1 VSEPIVVGA
10 APSDGRD
17 TISVIIPAFE
27 AERVVDAALAS
38 VAAQCRPADEVVVV
52 DDGSTDATA
61 RRARAWSDRLP
72 VTVIRLEQNVG
83 ACLGA
88 GGPRAIAVD
97 ASAGRLLALLDVDDV
112 WLPDH
117 LAVME
122 AAHRDNPGGLVTA
135 NHVRWVPS
143 GGIGRHPA
151 AALVPVPAPDRQ
163 RLAILAENFGFIG
176 SLFSRELYE
185 RAGGFRP
192 VPCEDWDLWIRMIH
206 AGARVTMPEAV
217 TVLYR
222 QSAHSVSADDRLV
235 PGEITLLEELAG
247 SRTGDELAAIERAL
261 RARRARL
268 AYLEGLGHASSG
280 DIAAA
285 RCSWLRALRT
295 SPSVRRGNS
304 RLGGPVALRAAACL
318 VAPRRMT
325 ELRERRLHDLAFALG
340 DRRRS

>member
-1 VSEPIVVGA
+1 VSERIVTGA
-10 APSDGRD
+10 TLQGGRD

-27 AERVVDAALAS
+27 AEGLIDAALAS
-38 VAAQCRPADEVVVV
+38 VAAQTRAPDEVVVV

-61 RRARAWSDRLP
+61 RRARTWSDRLP
-72 VTVIRLEQNVG
+72 LNVIRLEENVG
-83 ACLGA
+83 ARLGA
-88 GGPRAIAVD
+88 GGPRAIAID
-97 ASAGRLLALLDVDDV
+97 ASAGGLLALLDVDDV

-117 LAVME
+117 LAVLE
-122 AAHRDNPGGLVTA
+122 AAHRVDPGGLVTA

-143 GGIGRHPA
+143 GGIGRRTA
-151 AALVPVPAPDRQ
+151 AALVPVPAPERQ

-176 SLFSRELYE
+176 SLFSRDLYD

-206 AGARVTMPEAV
+206 AGAHVTMPETV

-235 PGEITLLEELAG
+235 PGEITLLEELAR
-247 SRTGDELAAIERAL
+247 SRNGDELAAIERSL
-261 RARRARL
+261 RTRRARI
-268 AYLEGLGHASSG
+268 AYLEGLGHASRA
-280 DIAAA
+280 DFVAA
-285 RCSWLRALRT
+285 RRSWLRALRT
-295 SPSVRRGNS
+295 SPSLRRGSS

-325 ELRERRLHDLAFALG
+325 ALRERRMRDVAFSLG